1 MNYIIGYINCK
12 KALKFKK
19 LQKIIGY
26 IYFKIKVI
34 RIDENKFDIKVN
46 SNKFNKRRIKKI
58 EKILKTYNINKLVIS
73 NEIDCESKIILNNL
87 IKSSEK
93 ILMKGII
100 KNILKYIFK
109 NQNTDLRFEDIFITI
124 KDDKNKE
131 TIKDIANEAKSIN
144 IVTDT
149 IKKMRR
155 LSINLEKEENII
167 FSISNNCKKGAKTI
181 INFDYTDEFFE
192 KFKVN
197 RNAIIINLNDH
208 ELKLGNYYQGVII
221 ENIEIAYNNNEKS
234 NYNKTKLYESYIC
247 NLNYFSIQEK
257 YNEDNCIISNLI
269 GKNGFIQNRELK
281 KVRTELDK
289 LSKKD

>member
-34 RIDENKFDIKVN
+34 RIDENKFDIEVN

-167 FSISNNCKKGAKTI
+167 FSISNNCKKGLKRAKTI

-221 ENIEIAYNNNEKS
+221 
-234 NYNKTKLYESYIC
+234 T
-247 NLNYFSIQEK
+247 
-257 YNEDNCIISNLI
+257 
-269 GKNGFIQNRELK
+269 
-281 KVRTELDK
+281 
-289 LSKKD
+289 

>member
-34 RIDENKFDIKVN
+34 RIDENKFDIEVN

-58 EKILKTYNINKLVIS
+58 EKTLKTYNINKLVIS

-109 NQNTDLRFEDIFITI
+109 NEL
-124 KDDKNKE
+124 
-131 TIKDIANEAKSIN
+131 
-144 IVTDT
+144 
-149 IKKMRR
+149 
-155 LSINLEKEENII
+155 ENI
-167 FSISNNCKKGAKTI
+167 
-181 INFDYTDEFFE
+181 
-192 KFKVN
+192 
-197 RNAIIINLNDH
+197 
-208 ELKLGNYYQGVII
+208 
-221 ENIEIAYNNNEKS
+221 
-234 NYNKTKLYESYIC
+234 
-247 NLNYFSIQEK
+247 
-257 YNEDNCIISNLI
+257 
-269 GKNGFIQNRELK
+269 
-281 KVRTELDK
+281 
-289 LSKKD
+289 

>member
-34 RIDENKFDIKVN
+34 RIDENKFDIEVN

-58 EKILKTYNINKLVIS
+58 EKTLKTYNINKLVIS

-167 FSISNNCKKGAKTI
+167 FSISNNCKKGLKRAKTI

-192 KFKVN
+192 KFK
-197 RNAIIINLNDH
+197 DH

-234 NYNKTKLYESYIC
+234 DYNKTKLYESYIC

>member
-34 RIDENKFDIKVN
+34 RIDENKFDIEVN

-58 EKILKTYNINKLVIS
+58 EKTLKTYNINKLVIS

-93 ILMKGII
+93 ILMEGII

-109 NQNTDLRFEDIFITI
+109 NQDTDLRFEDIFITI

-131 TIKDIANEAKSIN
+131 IIKDIANEAKSIN

-155 LSINLEKEENII
+155 LSINLEKEENKI
-167 FSISNNCKKGAKTI
+167 
-181 INFDYTDEFFE
+181 
-192 KFKVN
+192 
-197 RNAIIINLNDH
+197 L
-208 ELKLGNYYQGVII
+208 
-221 ENIEIAYNNNEKS
+221 
-234 NYNKTKLYESYIC
+234 
-247 NLNYFSIQEK
+247 
-257 YNEDNCIISNLI
+257 
-269 GKNGFIQNRELK
+269 
-281 KVRTELDK
+281 
-289 LSKKD
+289 